1 MPCYTK
7 ALGYVYPVCEVIA
20 VSRLNTNLQVSYRHE
35 TTDVLM
41 FVRLVDGFYPIRQKT
56 RFIITLKVVIKI
68 LFFRARCVFKCS

>member
-20 VSRLNTNLQVSYRHE
+20 VSRLDTDFQVSYRHE
-35 TTDVLM
+35 TIDISM
-41 FVRLVDGFYPIRQKT
+41 FVRPIDEFYSVKPKN
-56 RFIITLKVVIKI
+56 KVYNYSKIVIKI

>member
-20 VSRLNTNLQVSYRHE
+20 VSRLDTNLQVSYRHE

-41 FVRLVDGFYPIRQKT
+41 FVHPIDGFYAIRPKN
-56 RFIITLKVVIKI
+56 KVYNHFKSCNQN
-68 LFFRARCVFKCS
+68 LVFQSSMRIQV